1 MLAWIQNRRLRSKIL
16 LAPAFLILVLIGLGT
31 YALQIR
37 GTNRA
42 SAESL
47 MAGPMLQAEIV
58 ADFSPAVWAAQARL
72 YHLTATAANEI
83 DQNKIRA
90 VAARTSST
98 LAEVEDKLRAF
109 QTV

>member
-31 YALQIR
+31 YALQILR
-37 GTNRA
+37 TNQA

-47 MAGPMLQAEIV
+47 MSRPMLQAEIV
-58 ADFSPAVWAAQARL
+58 ADFSSAVWAAQARL

-83 DQNKIRA
+83 DQNKMRA

-98 LAEVEDKLRAF
+98 LAKDEYTLTA
-109 QTV
+109 